1 MKTIVTPQQQ
11 KKRSKTVEAT
21 FESFELDADGNHPI
35 LIKQNIAKIVAKQP
49 QPSSDLPFFQTSKV
63 SSKSFGSVKGFAAN
77 TNVGTVR
84 KTNEDRISIILN
96 VI

>member
-1 MKTIVTPQQQ
+1 MHDNG
-11 KKRSKTVEAT
+11 
-21 FESFELDADGNHPI
+21 ELDSDGNNPVQ
-35 LIKQNIAKIVAKQP
+35 IKQNIAKIVAKQQ
-49 QPSSDLPFFQTSKV
+49 QPACDLPFFQSSKV
-63 SSKSFGSVKGFAAN
+63 SQKAFSSVKAFAAN

>member
-1 MKTIVTPQQQ
+1 MKTIAAPTQ
-11 KKRSKTVEAT
+11 KKRAKTIEANY
-21 FESFELDADGNHPI
+21 ESFELDADGNHPI

-49 QPSSDLPFFQTSKV
+49 QPSSELPFFQTSKV
-63 SSKSFGSVKGFAAN
+63 SQKSFGSVKAFAAN